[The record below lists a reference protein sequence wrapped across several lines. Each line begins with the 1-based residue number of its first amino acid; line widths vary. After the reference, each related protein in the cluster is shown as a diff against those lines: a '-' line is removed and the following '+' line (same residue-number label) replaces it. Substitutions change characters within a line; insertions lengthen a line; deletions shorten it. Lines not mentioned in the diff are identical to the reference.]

1 MSSSRIILGSLV
13 AASIRHGIFTI
24 ALPWLILYRTAGMEE
39 MRFASGFPFAGWMLM
54 LLGAVL
60 YIRAFGERLRM
71 TAMVTASAGAL
82 GNDEQPPDSAADITS
97 ANTHEIP
104 GDSPTNDTRPIWSE
118 GVHAWSRNPLL
129 LGVILILLGECL
141 AFESLALL
149 AFESLALLAY
159 AVLYWA
165 WLTLYLV
172 IAEEPALR
180 STLGDDYTNY
190 CSHVPRWFLRLRI
203 RKTARSSH

>member
-24 ALPWLILYRTAGMEE
+24 ALPWLILYRTAEMDE

-71 TAMVTASAGAL
+71 TAMVTAAADPP
-82 GNDEQPPDSAADITS
+82 GNDVQPPGSAADKTS
-97 ANTHEIP
+97 TKTH
-104 GDSPTNDTRPIWSE
+104 SPSGEDPTDYARPIWSE

-129 LGVILILLGECL
+129 LGVILILLGEC
-141 AFESLALL
+141 L

-190 CSHVPRWFLRLRI
+190 CSQVPRWFLRLRI